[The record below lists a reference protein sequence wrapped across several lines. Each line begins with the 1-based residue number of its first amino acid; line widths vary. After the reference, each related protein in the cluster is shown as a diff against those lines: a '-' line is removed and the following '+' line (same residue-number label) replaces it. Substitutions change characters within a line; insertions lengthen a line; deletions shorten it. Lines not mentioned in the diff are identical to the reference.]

1 MYLPAQYS
9 SHLMSSKPSF
19 MSTFLGESETQPFSK
34 VTLVV
39 KEERELVIL
48 FKSILKL
55 LNDASRDKKC
65 KD

>member
-1 MYLPAQYS
+1 
-9 SHLMSSKPSF
+9 MSSKPSF

-48 FKSILKL
+48 FKSVLKL

>member
-1 MYLPAQYS
+1 
-9 SHLMSSKPSF
+9 

-48 FKSILKL
+48 FKSVLKL